1 MIDTNIFSGL
11 KALYHTFGCKLN
23 FAETSTIA
31 SQLAERGVRR
41 VSGGE
46 MPDLVVVNTCSVTEE
61 ADKKCRQAIRS
72 YYKRYPEAAIIV
84 TGCYAQLKSD
94 EVSSLPGVVVVAG
107 AEHKADLL
115 TFIDHYINERAPIK
129 AVSEWRDITTFRPSC
144 SRGDRTR
151 YFLKVQDGCD
161 YWCTYCTI
169 PMARGRS
176 RSGTIEQLV
185 TQAEEAAAAGGRE
198 IVITGVNIGDFGKGR
213 EDNFLDLIRELDKVE
228 GILRY
233 RISSIEPNL
242 LTDEIIDFCAGSR
255 AFMPHFHIPL
265 QSGNDEVLRLMHR
278 HYDTAL
284 FASKIERI
292 RTSIP
297 DAFIGV
303 DLIVGARGETA
314 ERYAA
319 SRAFIEGLDIS
330 RLHVFPYSERPG
342 TRALDLDCA
351 VEPKE
356 KHRRTNE
363 MLRLSEAKWAEFASR
378 YVGTVRPVLMEHP
391 HADKPMAGFTD
402 NYLRVEVGNAPT
414 STDNTIVNV
423 HIDSVNPE
431 TETLIGRMV

>member
-72 YYKRYPEAAIIV
+72 YHKRYPEAAIIV

-115 TFIDHYINERAPIK
+115 TFIDRYISERAPIK

-292 RTSIP
+292 RASIP

-356 KHRRTNE
+356 KHRRANE